1 MRQTK
6 KSNYP
11 VITAE
16 FGTVSE
22 LAEVMERSEK
32 TARRSLDGSRPF
44 QIKEKKRICDYLG
57 RGLNEVFGN
66 V

>member
-6 KSNYP
+6 KSNFP

-16 FGTVSE
+16 FGTVAE
-22 LAEVMERSEK
+22 LAEVMEKSEK
-32 TARRSLDGSRPF
+32 TARRSLNGSRPF
-44 QIKEKKRICDYLG
+44 QFKEKRRICDYLG
-57 RGLNEVFGN
+57 RELGEVFGN

>member
-6 KSNYP
+6 KSLFP
-11 VITAE
+11 IITAE
-16 FGTVSE
+16 FGTVAE

-44 QIKEKKRICDYLG
+44 QIREKRRICDYLG
-57 RGLNEVFGN
+57 RELGEVFGN